1 MNEITET
8 FSIQKVELPS
18 TGNSALFIYPRA
30 YVPQVSLRV
39 NQSGKVSLSC
49 IGRTTTI
56 AVSIPKKFKHLF
68 SIVKT
73 CTDTGESIY
82 SVRIEIQK
90 WFVYPGEEDRWE
102 QIFMFES
109 NAETKDQNQN
119 LRSVVKY
126 GEKSMHK
133 TIRKTKIEPSA
144 EQFAEAADKLQSRL
158 VDAMV
163 RSTSDMNN
171 TIALLGDGVIDL
183 TTKDDFSQSEAQL
196 KAGVSD
202 YMSFRS

>member
-1 MNEITET
+1 
-8 FSIQKVELPS
+8 
-18 TGNSALFIYPRA
+18 
-30 YVPQVSLRV
+30 
-39 NQSGKVSLSC
+39 
-49 IGRTTTI
+49 
-56 AVSIPKKFKHLF
+56 
-68 SIVKT
+68 
-73 CTDTGESIY
+73 
-82 SVRIEIQK
+82 
-90 WFVYPGEEDRWE
+90 
-102 QIFMFES
+102 MFES